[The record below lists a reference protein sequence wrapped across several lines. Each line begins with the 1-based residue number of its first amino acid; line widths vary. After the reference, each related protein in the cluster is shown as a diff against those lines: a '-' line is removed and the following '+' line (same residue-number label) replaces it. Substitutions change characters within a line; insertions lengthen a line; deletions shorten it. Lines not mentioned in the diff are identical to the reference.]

1 MVDAPLNVPERSED
15 PTSHRRPALGY
26 ALVLAAIALWS
37 VNATVAKI
45 VVDSGGLSALRLAE
59 VRGTGA
65 AILLF
70 AGVAIFAPRTLRVT
84 RRELGYLAIFGIC
97 GLAFVH
103 FFYFTAITHLD
114 IGIALVI
121 QYLAPVLVA
130 LWARFFV
137 HEPVR
142 RRLWYALALAFG
154 GLTLVAE
161 IWSGGG
167 TLDGVGV
174 AAALAGAFA
183 YALYILMAEHSVR
196 GGRDVY
202 SLLAWGFAFA
212 ALFWAVV
219 ATVVELPGRCA
230 DERRL
235 AARPAGGREPPGLAL
250 DRLHRRPRDGRAVHL
265 HGHGAPPHPRDAR
278 DRRRDGGTGAGR
290 SRRLRLARGEDLGR
304 NSWSAASWCSPPS
317 CSPRRPEGLSS
328 HSEEIPELGELLGAE
343 FLALAALDRAD
354 DLLDL
359 SREAP
364 PG

>member
-1 MVDAPLNVPERSED
+1 GEARMRRGGVRLPKQARYQAALRPAPPKCRAPAARITSAAVVDAPLNVPERSED
-15 PTSHRRPALGY
+15 PAAHRRPALGY
-26 ALVLAAIALWS
+26 ALVLAAIAVWS

-45 VVDSGGLSALRLAE
+45 VVDSGGMSALRLAE
-59 VRGTGA
+59 VRGTGS

-70 AGVAIFAPRTLRVT
+70 AGVAIFAPPTLRVT

-130 LWARFFV
+130 LSARFFV

-142 RRLWYALALAFG
+142 RRLWYALALAFA

-196 GGRDVY
+196 GWRDVY
-202 SLLAWGFAFA
+202 SLLAWGFLFA

-219 ATVVELPGRCA
+219 PPRWSLRESVLAREASLLGRLEDDSLPVWLLIGYIVVLGTVLPFT
-230 DERRL
+230 RL
-235 AARPAGGREPPGLAL
+235 IPGLRHIAAQ
-250 DRLHRRPRDGRAVHL
+250 RD
-265 HGHGAPPHPRDAR
+265 D
-278 DRRRDGGTGAGR
+278 
-290 SRRLRLARGEDLGR
+290 
-304 NSWSAASWCSPPS
+304 
-317 CSPRRPEGLSS
+317 
-328 HSEEIPELGELLGAE
+328 
-343 FLALAALDRAD
+343 
-354 DLLDL
+354 
-359 SREAP
+359 
-364 PG
+364 

>member
-1 MVDAPLNVPERSED
+1 MVDAPLNVPERSEE
-15 PTSHRRPALGY
+15 PTAHRRPALGY

-202 SLLAWGFAFA
+202 SLLAWGFLFA

-219 ATVVELPGRCA
+219 QPWWSFPDGVLTSDASLLGRLEEHHLPVWLLIAYIVVLGTVVPFICMVTALRHIPATRATVVAMVEPVLAGLVAYAWLGEEISPEQLVGGLMV
-230 DERRL
+230 L
-235 AARPAGGREPPGLAL
+235 AAIVLAQ
-250 DRLHRRPRDGRAVHL
+250 
-265 HGHGAPPHPRDAR
+265 
-278 DRRRDGGTGAGR
+278 T
-290 SRRLRLARGEDLGR
+290 ARG
-304 NSWSAASWCSPPS
+304 P
-317 CSPRRPEGLSS
+317 
-328 HSEEIPELGELLGAE
+328 
-343 FLALAALDRAD
+343 
-354 DLLDL
+354 
-359 SREAP
+359 
-364 PG
+364 